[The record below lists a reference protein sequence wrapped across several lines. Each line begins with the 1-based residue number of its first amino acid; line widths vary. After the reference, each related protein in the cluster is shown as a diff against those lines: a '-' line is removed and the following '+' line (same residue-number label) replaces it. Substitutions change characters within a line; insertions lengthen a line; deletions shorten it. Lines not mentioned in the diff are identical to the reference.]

1 MFIRKRE
8 LDRYLRS
15 QKYNKTYITHV
26 KDILRKNGVY
36 EDCNIKIK
44 ETDHHYS
51 IKYEGCVNYSAIN
64 SRACK
69 LGNL

>member
-44 ETDHHYS
+44 ETDQRGKENQ
-51 IKYEGCVNYSAIN
+51 IF
-64 SRACK
+64 
-69 LGNL
+69 

>member
-51 IKYEGCVNYSAIN
+51 GMLPF
-64 SRACK
+64 R
-69 LGNL
+69 